1 MIFKIFKFK
10 KFIQEIIIQKSAR
23 KNWSKLRIEIQNKT
37 MQKHNTFSRDFIS
50 FQNIA
55 LHFVRKLS

>member
-23 KNWSKLRIEIQNKT
+23 KN
-37 MQKHNTFSRDFIS
+37 
-50 FQNIA
+50 
-55 LHFVRKLS
+55 

>member
-1 MIFKIFKFK
+1 MWAPSQQ
-10 KFIQEIIIQKSAR
+10 FIAHITR
-23 KNWSKLRIEIQNKT
+23 TNT
-37 MQKHNTFSRDFIS
+37 MQKHNTSLSDFIS

>member
-1 MIFKIFKFK
+1 LPIIFSIPKIK
-10 KFIQEIIIQKSAR
+10 KVIS
-23 KNWSKLRIEIQNKT
+23 KNHDEEFCDSLQFKT
-37 MQKHNTFSRDFIS
+37 MQKHNTSSRDFIS